1 MAESE
6 IAESY
11 LNTKE
16 IAPEELKAKELTKK
30 TVMGPVAISANCRC
44 FRTWSMVLTMIWW
57 PLRKRG

>member
-30 TVMGPVAISANCRC
+30 SQILLNIAHAHVSER
-44 FRTWSMVLTMIWW
+44 
-57 PLRKRG
+57 